1 MVGCIY
7 KAHPNKKNSLKLM
20 TKNLLGKIMYDGGE
34 TYYTKDFNVDNK
46 GKVKTFSLRNSTHLY
61 GKVLYFYDSKGKK
74 KLITNDLLKLL
85 KIKPTMPDEYT
96 VSAEAYIDGNLFMMI
111 DRNRF
116 NEGSVG
122 ETYEYD
128 IVERYYVI
136 IPVNNPKEVQI
147 LYKDV
152 FK

>member
-1 MVGCIY
+1 
-7 KAHPNKKNSLKLM
+7 
-20 TKNLLGKIMYDGGE
+20 
-34 TYYTKDFNVDNK
+34 
-46 GKVKTFSLRNSTHLY
+46 
-61 GKVLYFYDSKGKK
+61 
-74 KLITNDLLKLL
+74 
-85 KIKPTMPDEYT
+85 MPDEYT

-122 ETYEYD
+122 EIYEYD

-136 IPVNNPKEVQI
+136 IPVNNSKEVQI